1 MGLLP
6 NFLSDD
12 PEIRKINASKAASK
26 SAKFPATD
34 GKKCIKFHTETE
46 RRIFLE
52 NNPKFKSGGRPYKRK
67 DKTPAIWMNDGN
79 KNRVIK
85 QPEISDYL
93 GRGWVRGRK

>member
-1 MGLLP
+1 MYVDRAVCNSTNLYAY
-6 NFLSDD
+6 
-12 PEIRKINASKAASK
+12 I
-26 SAKFPATD
+26 
-34 GKKCIKFHTETE
+34 IKFHTETE